1 MSRWK
6 RELDRTV
13 TPFEEDLEAGSS
25 GGAETEENEEEEKTG
40 DQMEDQ
46 SPPTPTKAQTPFT
59 NPKLG
64 KFQTEEALAE
74 YIAANEAALKAV
86 RTRAD
91 NLEDRLTAAPPPQP
105 EADED
110 FDPKTFFEKPH
121 DVIRSII
128 KKELT
133 STVAPLLQ
141 DISTRRSEGAWGE
154 VSEKY
159 PGKFEIYRDAVQEQ
173 LRVWGIPR
181 DQQTSELIERV
192 FLSEVGNAALSGN
205 FQISEMGEDGR
216 GNGEQGQGQ
225 QSINPQLRPSS
236 HPIRETG
243 DTAPKVRLTEEE
255 KRLARIQFGGSK
267 DPESEYIK
275 WSQEENDDAAYVLP
289 EDE

>member
-13 TPFEEDLEAGSS
+13 SPFEEDLEAGSS
-25 GGAETEENEEEEKTG
+25 GGAETEEEEETQTG
-40 DQMEDQ
+40 DQTGDQ
-46 SPPTPTKAQTPFT
+46 DPPIPTKAQTPFT

-105 EADED
+105 VVEDD

-141 DISTRRSEGAWGE
+141 DISSRKSEGAWSE

-159 PGKFEIYRDAVQEQ
+159 PGRFEVYRSAVQEQ
-173 LRVWGIPR
+173 LRTWGIPR
-181 DQQTSELIERV
+181 DQQTAELIERV

-216 GNGEQGQGQ
+216 GNGEQGQQ
-225 QSINPQLRPSS
+225 NISPQLRPSS

-243 DTAPKVRLTEEE
+243 DTAPKIRLTEEE
-255 KRLARIQFGGSK
+255 KRLARIQFKGSK
-267 DPESEYIK
+267 DPEVEYIK